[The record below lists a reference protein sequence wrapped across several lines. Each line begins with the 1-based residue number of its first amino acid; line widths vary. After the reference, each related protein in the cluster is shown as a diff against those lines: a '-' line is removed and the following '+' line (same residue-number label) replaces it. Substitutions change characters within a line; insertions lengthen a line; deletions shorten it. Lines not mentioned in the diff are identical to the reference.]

1 MTLVKLLTIAI
12 LLSCV
17 SCLASAGAEHV
28 PAGGLGGGEGGA
40 PQRAVPGMETSEKP
54 RSQPDAI
61 PLGTEFPPG
70 ELSGENGRW
79 SKNGSR
85 QQLARKRTKGDR

>member
-70 ELSGENGRW
+70 ELER
-79 SKNGSR
+79 
-85 QQLARKRTKGDR
+85 RKRQMEQEWLPPTAGPQTDQGR